1 MTESGK
7 VLPYLYGLY
16 FPVKKEEIIEYAR
29 ENDAP
34 DDVLLILGGLDKT
47 EFLSEAELIRD
58 LEMEGY
64 ENE

>member
-16 FPVKKEEIIEYAR
+16 FPAKKEEIIEYAK

-34 DDVLLILGGLDKT
+34 DDVLLILGGLDKV
-47 EFLSEAELIRD
+47 EFLSETELIRD
-58 LEMEGY
+58 LEIEGY
-64 ENE
+64 EQ